1 MSKDKDFD
9 NWWND
14 DILDKSFIHPEDT
27 PLYWAWQGWVAGR
40 KAECEMCAKVCEAHA
55 QVYANLP
62 KSSATDAAWAACIDL
77 QDAIRARGQG

>member
-1 MSKDKDFD
+1 MSKEFNAWWDGDVFVKDNLFRKD
-9 NWWND
+9 
-14 DILDKSFIHPEDT
+14 SPAF
-27 PLYWAWQGWVAGR
+27 WAWEGWNAGW